1 MTGQR
6 DTSSGELFSPDEVV
20 SLLIDDD
27 GLEQQFAAQQKAAG
41 GSGAPAEKPH
51 HIALRMTDGDEEAEK
66 DEDDEDV
73 EGDDDNDGERE
84 GSGAAAGGSGG
95 GGGKEAKVAG
105 RKRVKAGHGG
115 KSKAAAAPPGALTR
129 TLTLLKSLLVVC
141 GPLTPWSACRGGAE
155 ELARAQAQEGQRRRG
170 RDHPHHV
177 AAVQSAQGGR
187 LAAGARGGTA
197 TSDARGGADAG
208 GGGSDTAATTHVP
221 VATRGG
227 CSISQ

>member
-115 KSKAAAAPPGALTR
+115 KSKAAAAPPGALTL
-129 TLTLLKSLLVVC
+129 TLTLLKSLLGC
-141 GPLTPWSACRGGAE
+141 EYRLLLPRPAEAERKSSRAPKPKRGSDDEGGTTPITSPPFKVPKVGAS
-155 ELARAQAQEGQRRRG
+155 LPG
-170 RDHPHHV
+170 
-177 AAVQSAQGGR
+177 
-187 LAAGARGGTA
+187 LAAAPQPA
-197 TSDARGGADAG
+197 THAV
-208 GGGSDTAATTHVP
+208 VP
-221 VATRGG
+221 MQGVEAVTLLPPPTFP
-227 CSISQ
+227 